1 MTRPFLSLLVFAWIA
16 SACAPEL
23 GVGTAACIGSAPL
36 RIPEDASDPVSS
48 RDPVDAWETD
58 FENGFC
64 DFRFARGGFCYA
76 SPDAAYELVT
86 SPVRSGQRAAAFSV
100 TTDPD
105 LDGEQAR
112 CVREGALPAAA
123 YYGAWYYLPASATNE
138 GNWNLIHFQGGDD
151 LHGLWDVSLD
161 TTDDGELSLYVYDFI
176 RREFRRPASPRPVPI
191 ESWFQIVFYLRRSAD
206 ATGAVALYQDGELL
220 WEATD
225 LVTDDSDWGQW
236 YVGNLADALS
246 PQAST
251 VYVDDITI
259 RTAL

>member
-1 MTRPFLSLLVFAWIA
+1 SAPLHRVLRKARVRSAAVCSDRWSGEPAPARWLDARRICSLRAARCASSAAGARRRDQNGHPRLRPDLTASKLTAVTRPFLSLLVFAWIA

-123 YYGAWYYLPASATNE
+123 YYGAWY
-138 GNWNLIHFQGGDD
+138 
-151 LHGLWDVSLD
+151 
-161 TTDDGELSLYVYDFI
+161 
-176 RREFRRPASPRPVPI
+176 
-191 ESWFQIVFYLRRSAD
+191 
-206 ATGAVALYQDGELL
+206 
-220 WEATD
+220 
-225 LVTDDSDWGQW
+225 
-236 YVGNLADALS
+236 
-246 PQAST
+246 
-251 VYVDDITI
+251 
-259 RTAL
+259 